1 MHQCTRVPVL
11 KLTANIFYVDQS
23 ITCLVYKTFTRDD
36 VLQLDSFHI
45 NDKLLIDFWLQ
56 SKWRRPSTD

>member
-36 VLQLDSFHI
+36 VLELDSFHI
-45 NDKLLIDFWLQ
+45 NDKLLMDFRLQ
-56 SKWRRPSTD
+56 

>member
-11 KLTANIFYVDQS
+11 KLTANMFYVDLLIS
-23 ITCLVYKTFTRDD
+23 CLVYKTFTRDD

-45 NDKLLIDFWLQ
+45 NDKLLMDFRLQ
-56 SKWRRPSTD
+56 